1 MHARFYNELTLAV
14 RLRPRT
20 PLLIKAG
27 GGGEEALDP
36 TLPHMAF
43 VRTTRPGEAEPELYI
58 PGSSLRGVVRSHAEK
73 LLRSLDEGLACDPTR
88 TGKPQRFA
96 VDCLGAQQVRDDE
109 SEETIAEA
117 SDEPPGPRAY
127 NGSCY
132 ACRLFGNTVLASRV
146 RVGDLALLPE
156 PSPLLQ
162 RRYHVA
168 IDRVTGAVANGPFE
182 LEILTDALFEGQLVL
197 RNVTLGQLGL
207 LAGALLDVGDG
218 LVPLG
223 YGKSRGM
230 GRVELTVQT
239 MTIRTLRDPNG
250 ALLGVGALATGSDGA
265 YRLPPA
271 EAEWLSVGADSPRWR
286 GFYTM
291 QADGEEALRWLE
303 ALVPRWLEQAP
314 YV

>member
-1 MHARFYNELTLAV
+1 MHARFYNELTLTV
-14 RLRPRT
+14 GLRPRT

-43 VRTTRPGEAEPELYI
+43 VRTTRPGQAEAEIYV

-96 VDCLGAQQVRDDE
+96 VRCLGAQQAREEGEQSHTD
-109 SEETIAEA
+109 SEKP
-117 SDEPPGPRAY
+117 DGPRAY

-132 ACRLFGNTVLASRV
+132 ACRLFGNTLLAGRV

-156 PSPLLQ
+156 PPPLLA

-168 IDRVTGAVANGPFE
+168 IDRVTGAVAQGPFE
-182 LEILTDALFEGQLVL
+182 LEILTDARFEGQLVL
-197 RNVTLGQLGL
+197 RNFTLGQVGL

-230 GRVELTVQT
+230 GRVELTVQALHV
-239 MTIRTLRDPNG
+239 RTLRDPRG

-265 YRLPPA
+265 YTLPAA
-271 EAEWLSVGADSPRWR
+271 ETETLPVGAVSPRVR

-303 ALVPRWLEQAP
+303 AVVPRWLEELGHG
-314 YV
+314 